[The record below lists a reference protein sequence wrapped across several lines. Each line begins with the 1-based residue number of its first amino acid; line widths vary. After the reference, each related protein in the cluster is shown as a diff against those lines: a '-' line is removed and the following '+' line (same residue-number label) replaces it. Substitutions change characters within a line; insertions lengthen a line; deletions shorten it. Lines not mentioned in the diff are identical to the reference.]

1 MSQQT
6 HVITNP
12 GFAGAWVLGA
22 FPNSLFLWQP
32 KRPPW
37 LHRRVLGYLGIHW
50 HDGPSLTFITTVLD
64 HPCAQPASPPP
75 VPEPTLKP
83 SRFIQ

>member
-37 LHRRVLGYLGIHW
+37 LHRRVLGYLGITW
-50 HDGPSLTFITTVLD
+50 HDGATLVFTTTVID
-64 HPCAQPASPPP
+64 PPQPSAQTSPPM
-75 VPEPTLKP
+75 PEPTLKP